1 VGRRV
6 SENFAENE
14 RCVIFVINVTMLER
28 RRRITLVLV
37 AQVTKVVTT
46 FSTENETLA
55 TKKAFASKSS
65 AHGRLSNRICIG
77 LEDMVLFLAQLI
89 VLVIGLEKCEH
100 LS

>member
-14 RCVIFVINVTMLER
+14 RCIIFVIYVTMIKG
-28 RRRITLVLV
+28 RRRIAFVLL
-37 AQVTKVVTT
+37 AQVTKVVAT
-46 FSTENETLA
+46 FGTENETLA
-55 TKKAFASKSS
+55 TKQAFASTSS

-89 VLVIGLEKCEH
+89 VLVIGLEKSEH